1 MSDDGGLTDETLTA
15 SALRTALSDRL
26 NAARFVGAY
35 TRVDT
40 RGGTPRAMLV
50 PWSEY
55 LRLCAAA
62 GEEPR
67 LSQAAGEAGGADSDA

>member
-1 MSDDGGLTDETLTA
+1 MTGDDELTDEPMTA
-15 SALRTALSDRL
+15 SALRSALSDRL

-50 PWSEY
+50 PWTEY
-55 LRLCAAA
+55 LRLC
-62 GEEPR
+62 E
-67 LSQAAGEAGGADSDA
+67 AAGEAPRLTQTAGEAGDADTTA

>member
-1 MSDDGGLTDETLTA
+1 MTEDELTDEAMTA
-15 SALRTALSDRL
+15 SALRGSLSDRL
-26 NAARFVGAY
+26 NAARFAGAY

-50 PWSEY
+50 PWAEY

-62 GEEPR
+62 EEAPR
-67 LSQAAGEAGGADSDA
+67 LPESSKAADA

>member
-1 MSDDGGLTDETLTA
+1 MSDEEVADKALTA
-15 SALRTALSDRL
+15 SKFRAELSDRL

-40 RGGTPRAMLV
+40 RGATPRAMLV

-62 GEEPR
+62 GEEPH
-67 LSQAAGEAGGADSDA
+67 LPGGEGEAGDADAGA